1 MVLDNIQAVE
11 EERRIKSDEKVS
23 ANSIKFKPD
32 SLERSKAKAALIAKR
47 DAAMEIV
54 SEAIAQDVERGR
66 TERIIKDK
74 HFDYAAKIIA
84 LDDQIDILDKPEGTV
99 AKKQATANRAIRL
112 IKTMYANARANAEA
126 IYDGVNSEKE
136 PATEAVII
144 TPPQIELPVVEEVA
158 PTEPVISTEPVIAT
172 EPVISTEPV
181 IATEPVISTEPVIV
195 PAPAISTEPV
205 IQAAPVVPAAP
216 VVATEP
222 VIDVKQIAAS
232 DIDLNDIIENAINS
246 DNVISDADISDVIDE
261 PIVVEPVVKEVA
273 PTEPFIDV
281 KKVESIA
288 NEKIINDRINE
299 NMKNFIE
306 EKEYVPMT
314 DEEIAKSQ
322 ENIELEKYNAIYADA
337 ERKAKEVNEINNAK
351 DFNFE
356 EKADEPIRDEIVV
369 VPEREEKEDVKEEIE
384 EYVTEKEE
392 EKVEPRSIVAS
403 EEVKGSLEEHKEE
416 SIEELARLIE
426 AEEETKKAREKQ
438 RDDSEAELKKA
449 KEDRE
454 KLLENES
461 NTEQKLAE
469 LQAERERKEKELQ
482 ELKVKLNKKLKALK
496 NKNIS
501 IENEIQKNQEEISEI
516 KEDTGRRNEHLDSL
530 NGEVMGEGNA
540 ISDIDEML
548 AKYGIDDDD
557 TYESKTK

>member
-1 MVLDNIQAVE
+1 MALDNIQAVE
-11 EERRIKSDEKVS
+11 EERRIKSDEKIS

-158 PTEPVISTEPVIAT
+158 PTEPVISTEPVI
-172 EPVISTEPV
+172 I
-181 IATEPVISTEPVIV
+181 
-195 PAPAISTEPV
+195 PAQAISTEPV

-222 VIDVKQIAAS
+222 VIDVKQLAAS
-232 DIDLNDIIENAINS
+232 DIDLNDIIENAISS

-261 PIVVEPVVKEVA
+261 PIVIEPEVKEVA

-337 ERKAKEVNEINNAK
+337 ARKAKEVDEINNAK

-356 EKADEPIRDEIVV
+356 EKVDEPIRDEVVV

-403 EEVKGSLEEHKEE
+403 EEVKGNLEEHKEE